1 MKRVITSLVALIV
14 AGLVVAGAVALVK
27 HKKAI
32 LASAPRNSV
41 GALPVH
47 TVVAEQGDLTVTQRY
62 LAVVKP
68 IREADIAA
76 RVMAHIE
83 EVRCDEGDRV
93 AKGDVLVVLDDKEL
107 RQSVQ
112 AVKAQVA
119 QAQAELEAN
128 KANIKALVNSLAY
141 WQREAARDNDLA
153 KKGDIPASAA
163 EATADRA
170 SQAQGKLDATKNKS
184 KAIEQFIDS
193 LQKKQEGLETRLTYC
208 TIRSPYNGMV
218 SRRMVDPG
226 DLATPGKMLVMVED
240 RSQLKLAFDVPQ
252 RDLPDVKEG
261 LDVKFET
268 AAGTKVAS
276 LSRLFPSLDKARMV
290 RAEVN
295 LAAEQS
301 KGLSVG
307 EYVPVMAVLNVLK
320 GVTLVPASCLVE
332 GPNGKQHVFVVE
344 NNRLKQP
351 VVDVIGVSA
360 DKVAVKGIEAQQRV
374 VTSTFLGWALLSSGQ
389 EVEALQ

>member
-1 MKRVITSLVALIV
+1 M
-14 AGLVVAGAVALVK
+14 
-27 HKKAI
+27 
-32 LASAPRNSV
+32 
-41 GALPVH
+41 
-47 TVVAEQGDLTVTQRY
+47 
-62 LAVVKP
+62 
-68 IREADIAA
+68 
-76 RVMAHIE
+76 
-83 EVRCDEGDRV
+83 
-93 AKGDVLVVLDDKEL
+93 
-107 RQSVQ
+107 
-112 AVKAQVA
+112 
-119 QAQAELEAN
+119 
-128 KANIKALVNSLAY
+128 
-141 WQREAARDNDLA
+141 
-153 KKGDIPASAA
+153 
-163 EATADRA
+163 
-170 SQAQGKLDATKNKS
+170 
-184 KAIEQFIDS
+184 
-193 LQKKQEGLETRLTYC
+193 TYC
-208 TIRSPYNGMV
+208 TIRSPYDGMV

-226 DLATPGKMLVMVED
+226 DLATPGKMLVIVED

-268 AAGTKVAS
+268 AAGTKVVS

-351 VVDVIGVSA
+351 AVDVIGVSA